1 MGQKKAQSI
10 GIFDSG
16 IGGFSIL
23 KQIHELAPDLNV
35 YYIADSSFAPY
46 GNKSKPEVVAR
57 STYITEQLLEFDLD
71 LIVVACNTATG
82 IAIDEL
88 RENFNIPFVG
98 VEPFINALSKHRWE
112 SGDRGC
118 VITTELMSKTE
129 RFKNLKTR
137 LDPDGR
143 LFYRATPG
151 LASIVEEFFSSKN
164 EIVLRESLEEELS
177 FVKEDAYTHLIL
189 GCTHYPLIRKYIED
203 VSGARTLSP
212 CPYVASRVLSLLKKD
227 TDSSLVPISRFH
239 FAETKHDQALR
250 FVSKDFSSLP

>member
-98 VEPFINALSKHRWE
+98 VEPFINALS
-112 SGDRGC
+112 
-118 VITTELMSKTE
+118 I
-129 RFKNLKTR
+129 
-137 LDPDGR
+137 PD
-143 LFYRATPG
+143 A
-151 LASIVEEFFSSKN
+151 
-164 EIVLRESLEEELS
+164 
-177 FVKEDAYTHLIL
+177 
-189 GCTHYPLIRKYIED
+189 
-203 VSGARTLSP
+203 
-212 CPYVASRVLSLLKKD
+212 
-227 TDSSLVPISRFH
+227 
-239 FAETKHDQALR
+239 
-250 FVSKDFSSLP
+250 